1 MALELGAL
9 LFEGVKKVV
18 FAAISKRVVLTGEN
32 FLTRRRVEGRIDD
45 SIAQVVEKLLPFFE
59 NERLSDHKRQ
69 VLISNCTYELSE
81 IVQDPQELFAAS
93 LDGQK
98 VFDRRYENGKLPQGI
113 RDEGL
118 EDLYALVFPQVANLV
133 CAYPPAI
140 EQWKIEGY
148 RDGFRRLD
156 DIAITLGG
164 VANKLDQLAS
174 KDSQTADVLL
184 SRVRQSLT
192 QRVEFQ
198 LDLTGLRGDR
208 PDAVPLERCFVVPE
222 LSRTVEERRSK
233 EKKVLRIGE
242 KSEIVSAF
250 SEASVRAIVVGSPG
264 AGKSTWSRWLQR
276 HQLTNDED
284 RLAILVR
291 LRDLI
296 KEPKIPSQ
304 QHLIREA
311 AGTHLREE
319 VDPTV
324 ARNWCKSGAV
334 TFILDGFD
342 EVPPSRRDLVLSWIT
357 DLENTT
363 EKAGLILTSRPL
375 TTDHLQQLSAKWL
388 RWELLAFDQSR
399 ITEYLSKWYAHAPL
413 LADKQREVNAEELS
427 RKWMSDFAL
436 QPLVG
441 TPLMLATI
449 VMVHHMDG
457 ELPRGRAKLYERY
470 INGMLGLWDSRWG
483 VPSAIELSLAL
494 QRHIL
499 TKLAVHLH
507 LANIEQ
513 LGDDE
518 IRSLVELM
526 LPEVG
531 CRHSAA
537 EVLDYL
543 RERTGLLVGPGTWSF
558 VHKNVGEFLV
568 AAAIRDGDCVCDD
581 GQKLDRLRLFAERHN
596 DRWNNVLF
604 FWAGLTGPG
613 DLQSFIEQ
621 VLAKSEPN
629 ESVLALS
636 VIYDQLQPH
645 RLTEPWRTNQILKL
659 LRRGFGSPSMTSSL
673 YHVCSPTPLKIM
685 IKIPSVHIELRLPE
699 RTYLIEALQ
708 ECVKVCNIS
717 WKEAAKS
724 HSSILFLVWVFY
736 AIQPPSSYD
745 LSGALDRS
753 FLGKKGRSEW
763 WMFSATW
770 GLRNAASG
778 SGDVSLAEFVKIIAD
793 SHPEIKPRLP
803 IILLASFVVLSEDG
817 RRASSPNVLANLL
830 SILESVKGF
839 DLDPTWLELSNEFQ
853 AHFDDLGTFDVLL
866 KSLELI
872 NRNTLV
878 DQIEAK
884 LLSNTQDY
892 VNSLIEKRKKLPT
905 KSLGANESLTKPSL
919 FRRRLSRREHG

>member
-1 MALELGAL
+1 MPIDLGAL

-18 FAAISKRVVLTGEN
+18 FAAISKRVVLKGEN
-32 FLTRRRVEGRIDD
+32 FLTKRKVESRVND
-45 SIAQVVEKLLPFFE
+45 SIAQVVEQLLPFFE
-59 NERLSDHKRQ
+59 NERLSDHKRK
-69 VLISNCTYELSE
+69 VLISNCTHELSE

-98 VFDRRYENGKLPQGI
+98 VFDRRYEKGRLPQGI

-156 DIAITLGG
+156 EIAATLGG

-222 LSRTVEERRSK
+222 LSRTLEDRRSG
-233 EKKVLRIGE
+233 EKKELRIGE
-242 KSEIVSAF
+242 KNEVLKSF
-250 SEASVRAIVVGSPG
+250 SGPSVRAIVIGSPG

-276 HQLTNDED
+276 QQLTNDED

-296 KEPKIPSQ
+296 KTPTLPSQ
-304 QHLIREA
+304 QDLIREA

-319 VDPTV
+319 VDSTV
-324 ARNWCKSGAV
+324 ARRWCESGTV

-342 EVPPSRRDLVLSWIT
+342 EVPPNRRDSVLSWIKE
-357 DLENTT
+357 LENTT

-375 TTDHLQQLSAKWL
+375 TTDHLQQLSVKWL
-388 RWELLAFDQSR
+388 RWELLAFDQPR
-399 ITEYLSKWYAHAPL
+399 ITEYISKWYAHAPL

-427 RKWMSDFAL
+427 RKWVNDFAL
-436 QPLVG
+436 KPLVG

-470 INGMLGLWDSRWG
+470 IDGMLGLWDSRWG

-494 QRHIL
+494 KRHIL
-499 TKLAVHLH
+499 TRLAVHLH
-507 LANIEQ
+507 MANIEQ

-518 IRSLVELM
+518 IRSLVELI
-526 LPEVG
+526 LPDID
-531 CRHSAA
+531 CRHSAS

-543 RERTGLLVGPGTWSF
+543 RERTGLLIGPGTWGF

-568 AAAIRDGDCVCDD
+568 AAAIRDADCVSDD

-604 FWAGLTGPG
+604 FWVGLTAPG

-621 VLAKSEPN
+621 VFAKSELI

-645 RLTEPWRTNQILKL
+645 RLTEPWRTRQVLKL
-659 LRRGFGSPSMTSSL
+659 LRRDFQTRPSSPVN
-673 YHVCSPTPLKIM
+673 YVCSPVPIDLYVRISGPHM
-685 IKIPSVHIELRLPE
+685 ELRLPE
-699 RTYLIEALQ
+699 RTHLNWAIM
-708 ECVKVCNIS
+708 ECLKACNIS
-717 WKEAAKS
+717 WKEARKC
-724 HSSILFLVWVFY
+724 HPSILFVTWLFY
-736 AIQPPSSYD
+736 ATSPPDSD
-745 LSGALDRS
+745 TLRAVLDRD
-753 FLGKKGRSEW
+753 FLGKKGRSTW
-763 WMFSATW
+763 WMFPAIW
-770 GLRNAASG
+770 GVRQAASG
-778 SGDVSLAEFVKIIAD
+778 LPDISLAEFVKIIGD
-793 SHPEIKPRLP
+793 CDPKIKPRLP
-803 IILLASFVVLSEDG
+803 IILLSVFVVLSLG
-817 RRASSPNVLANLL
+817 RGRTSSPNILANLL
-830 SILESVKGF
+830 SVLESIRDVEP
-839 DLDPTWLELSNEFQ
+839 DPTWIEFSSEFGAQ
-853 AHFDDLGTFDVLL
+853 FDDLGTFDVLR
-866 KSLELI
+866 KSLEIL
-872 NRNTLV
+872 NGNKLM
-878 DQIEAK
+878 DQIETS
-884 LLSNTQDY
+884 LVSVSRDY
-892 VNSLIEKRKKLPT
+892 VSRLLERRKQHQVRSKGGT
-905 KSLGANESLTKPSL
+905 N
-919 FRRRLSRREHG
+919 R